1 MLVVEVGFKLD
12 KSLQYYDSMLRKNGL
27 ENDFNCETHDIY
39 YTKYDL
45 NGLTENEMKQKCIRL
60 RNVNSKE
67 GYKVE
72 NKLLDSLNIDFVS
85 EDEIFEFESK
95 LKENG
100 YLKVFDTKK
109 KDHHYRKEGMS
120 TKVQLQ
126 EINDIGLLVYLD
138 NSNYY
143 ELSLEE
149 QRNKL
154 IDELNS
160 YGFNFKYTDLGLDKL
175 RTLYYKEEKYSK
187 NQNG

>member
-1 MLVVEVGFKLD
+1 
-12 KSLQYYDSMLRKNGL
+12 
-27 ENDFNCETHDIY
+27 
-39 YTKYDL
+39 L
-45 NGLTENEMKQKCIRL
+45 NGLTENEIKQKCIRL
-60 RNVNSKE
+60 RNVNFKE

-72 NKLLDSLNIDFVS
+72 NKLLDSLNVDYV
-85 EDEIFEFESK
+85 DEKELCNFENK
-95 LKENG
+95 LKEEG
-100 YLKVFDTKK
+100 YFKVFDTKK
-109 KDHHYRKEGMS
+109 KDHHYYKEGMN

-143 ELSLEE
+143 ELPLDE

-160 YGFNFKYTDLGLDKL
+160 YGFKFKYIDLGLDKL